1 MRGGPGGGRGGQ
13 GVEVNIED
21 IFESFFGG
29 GMGGGMG
36 GMGGMGGDPR
46 RRARQQ
52 QGPMK
57 GEDLRKDLTI
67 DFRLAVFGGEES
79 VNIRHLETCDVCTG
93 SGVKPGSRVRTCQT
107 CGGQGVVAQ
116 VTRTPLGAFQT
127 QTACPRCRGTGQQV
141 DEYCGACS
149 GQGVQQKMKEVKIKI
164 PCGVENGNK
173 LRVPNQGD
181 AGQKGGPAGDLYI
194 FISVS
199 DDAEFKRE
207 GRDLYSELD
216 VSYLDAI
223 LGRVKR
229 VRTIDGQVD
238 IKIPAGTQPGTV
250 LRVKGK
256 GAPEL
261 SKLSNRGDQFVTVK
275 VNIPKTLTDEEK
287 SIIEQ
292 LDSVSA
298 GSAPAW

>member
-1 MRGGPGGGRGGQ
+1 M
-13 GVEVNIED
+13 
-21 IFESFFGG
+21 
-29 GMGGGMG
+29 
-36 GMGGMGGDPR
+36 
-46 RRARQQ
+46 
-52 QGPMK
+52 
-57 GEDLRKDLTI
+57 
-67 DFRLAVFGGEES
+67 
-79 VNIRHLETCDVCTG
+79 
-93 SGVKPGSRVRTCQT
+93 
-107 CGGQGVVAQ
+107 
-116 VTRTPLGAFQT
+116 
-127 QTACPRCRGTGQQV
+127 
-141 DEYCGACS
+141 
-149 GQGVQQKMKEVKIKI
+149 
-164 PCGVENGNK
+164 
-173 LRVPNQGD
+173 
-181 AGQKGGPAGDLYI
+181 
-194 FISVS
+194 
-199 DDAEFKRE
+199 AEFKRE

-287 SIIEQ
+287 GIIEQ

-298 GSAPAW
+298 PAS